1 MFSKTTRA
9 LPDFVPSPLVG
20 EGREGGSKK
29 TTPLPAHFVRRP
41 PPPGGRQQN
50 RCRRLVVTAFVTGVA
65 ILIIGVGARLT
76 NVARADS
83 YPSKTITIVA
93 PASPGGVT
101 DLLARMLARRFIADW
116 GAQAIVENK
125 PGANNQVAAEY
136 VARQPG
142 DGYTLFIGP
151 ETTFIVNPTL
161 YPHLAYDPVKDFTP
175 IAGLVSI
182 YHALA
187 LNPAVPV
194 GSVKDLIT
202 LGKAKPGQLNYGDYG
217 VGSSGHLNMEMF
229 KAATGVNFVAVH
241 YKGATPALEDVMA
254 GHIQLMFVSAGTAMP
269 QVKAGTVKII
279 GVGAEKRMTL
289 LPEVPTIAETVPGFS
304 AVSWFGLFGSA
315 GVPADVVDKINA
327 EVRAIFA
334 DPKVQHDFLDTQYFE
349 SLAASPA
356 ALAERI
362 RSEEPKWRKLIRD
375 SHITVE

>member
-1 MFSKTTRA
+1 MPQRRSKSLSPPRLRGRTSGVRCLAA
-9 LPDFVPSPLVG
+9 LLSI
-20 EGREGGSKK
+20 
-29 TTPLPAHFVRRP
+29 A
-41 PPPGGRQQN
+41 
-50 RCRRLVVTAFVTGVA
+50 A
-65 ILIIGVGARLT
+65 IAAGHAP
-76 NVARADS
+76 ARADN
-83 YPSKTITIVA
+83 YPSKTIAIIA

-116 GAQAIVENK
+116 GAQVIVENK

-161 YPHLAYDPVKDFTP
+161 YAHLAYDPVRDFTP

-182 YHALA
+182 NHALV
-187 LNPAVPV
+187 LNPSVPAD
-194 GSVKDLIT
+194 SVKDLIA
-202 LGKAKPGQLNYGDYG
+202 LAKAKPGQLNYGDYG

-229 KAATGVNFVAVH
+229 KAVTGVNLVAVH

-254 GHIQLMFVSAGTAMP
+254 GHIQLMFISTGSAMP
-269 QVKAGTVKII
+269 QAKAGAVKII
-279 GVGAEKRMTL
+279 GLGAQKRMAL
-289 LPEVPTIAETVPGFS
+289 LPDVPAIAETVPGFT
-304 AVSWFGLFGSA
+304 AVSWFGLFGAA

-334 DPKVQHDFLDTQYFE
+334 EPKVQQEFLDAQYFE
-349 SLAASPA
+349 SLAGSPA

-362 RSEEPKWRKLIRD
+362 RSEESKWRKLIRD
-375 SHITVE
+375 SRISVE